1 LIGKLAAKIFGTS
14 NEREIKRIMP
24 TVVRINALEAEI
36 RQLTDEQLRAKT
48 DEFRGRIRARLEGIE
63 DENERA
69 EARKQALE
77 EILPEAFAVARE
89 AGRRVLNMRHFDVQ
103 LIGGIVLH
111 RGMISEMKTGE
122 GKTLVATLPVYLNAL
137 AGEGVHVVTVNDY
150 LAKRDSEWMGKL
162 YRFLGMSV
170 GVIVHDLDDDE
181 RREAYA
187 ADVTYGTNNEFGFD
201 YLRDNMKF
209 NLAECVQR
217 GHHYAIVDEVDSI
230 LIDEARTPLII
241 SGASEES
248 TDKYERVDR
257 IIPHLK
263 KGEEIETAP
272 GEPKIYTGD
281 FVVDEKARATTITDE
296 GWEKVERL
304 LGIGN
309 IADPENWALKHHVET
324 AVKAHA
330 LYRRDVEYVVKDGQV
345 IIVDEFTGRLMSGRR
360 WSDGLHQAIE
370 AKERVKIERENQTL
384 ATITFQNYFR
394 MYKKLAGMTGTA
406 ETEAAEFDK
415 IYKLAVVAIPPNK
428 PLLRVENA
436 DIVYRTEREKYFAA
450 SDEVQKISAEGRPIL
465 VGTTSI
471 EKSERLSDLL
481 KKKGVKHVVLNAKY
495 HEREAEIVAQAGR
508 LGAVTI
514 ATNMA
519 GRGTDILLGGNPEFM
534 ARQEA
539 VKKGSAQPLRTAGGE
554 VVLQQDSAHSI
565 VFYYNGTEY
574 QCPTPQWNEILH
586 KYKSETDAEHDKVVG
601 VGGLHI
607 LGTERHE
614 ARRIDNQL
622 RGRAGR
628 QGDPGSS
635 RFYLSLEDDLM
646 RIFAKAWVSSF
657 LERLGMT
664 EGVPIESRLISRRIE
679 AAQKA
684 VEAQHFESRK
694 HILEYDDVMNKQR
707 VAVYGLRRQLLDGV
721 DQKELI
727 LDDYV
732 ASMVGEALDR
742 FAPRNVHFDQWDMDG
757 LRKYLLENFSLD
769 LNKRGIDA
777 DKLNRQELGD
787 AIFDKLRESYE
798 EKEKQLGPEG
808 MRYHERMIMLS
819 VLDTQWKDHL
829 LNMDHL
835 KEGIGL
841 RGYGQ
846 HDPLVEYKRES
857 FDMFESMM
865 QRFQEDTIRYLFHMR
880 IEELPSATAAA
891 VGSGPDED
899 GSKPSAPRR
908 RAATSV
914 DDLEAQFEKRKKR
927 ELEQARMAGATNGN
941 KPQQVVRGAAKVGR
955 NDPCPC
961 GSGKKYKKCCGVKV

>member
-1 LIGKLAAKIFGTS
+1 MIGKLAAKVFGTS
-14 NEREIKRIMP
+14 NEREIKRISP
-24 TVVRINALEAEI
+24 LVDQINALEPQMQ
-36 RQLTDEQLRAKT
+36 QLTDEQLRART
-48 DEFRGRIRARLEGIE
+48 DEFRKRIRERLEGLE
-63 DENERA
+63 DDTERLA
-69 EARKQALE
+69 ARKEALD

-89 AGRRVLNMRHFDVQ
+89 GGRRVLGMRHFDVQ

-162 YRFLGMSV
+162 YRFLGLSV
-170 GVIVHDLDDDE
+170 GVIVHELDDDE

-209 NLAECVQR
+209 SLAECVQR
-217 GHHYAIVDEVDSI
+217 GHNFGIVDEVDSI

-248 TDKYERVDR
+248 TDKYERVNR
-257 IIPHLK
+257 IIPHLE
-263 KGEEIETAP
+263 KGEEIETPP

-281 FVVDEKARATTITDE
+281 FVVDEKNKSTTITDE
-296 GWEKVERL
+296 GWEKVEKL

-330 LYRRDVEYVVKDGQV
+330 LYRRDVEYVVKDGEV
-345 IIVDEFTGRLMSGRR
+345 IIVDEFTGRMMPGRR

-370 AKERVKIERENQTL
+370 AKEGVKIERENQTL

-406 ETEAAEFDK
+406 ETEAAEFEK
-415 IYKLAVVAIPPNK
+415 IYKLSVVVIPTNRT
-428 PLLRVENA
+428 LLRVEHA
-436 DIVYRTEREKYFAA
+436 DVVYRTEKEKYFAVA
-450 SDEVQKISAEGRPIL
+450 DEIQKISADGRPIL

-481 KKKGVKHVVLNAKY
+481 KRKNVKHVVLNAKY

-539 VKKGSAQPLRTAGGE
+539 VKKGVAQPLRAAGGE
-554 VVLQQDSAHSI
+554 VVLQQDSAQTV
-565 VFYYNGTEY
+565 VFYYNGTEF
-574 QCPTPQWNEILH
+574 QCPTAQWNEIFSR
-586 KYKSETDAEHDKVVG
+586 YKGGTDAEHEKVVAT
-601 VGGLHI
+601 GGLHI

-646 RIFAKAWVSSF
+646 RIFARAWVST
-657 LERLGMT
+657 LLQKLGME

-707 VAVYGLRRQLLDGV
+707 EAVYGLRRQLLEGV

-732 ASMVGEALDR
+732 AGMVGEALDR
-742 FAPRNVHFDQWDMDG
+742 FAPRNLHPDQWDIEA
-757 LRKYLLENFSLD
+757 LSKYLLENFGLD
-769 LNKRGIDA
+769 LLKQGVDA
-777 DKLNRQELGD
+777 GQLNRQELGD
-787 AIFDKLRESYE
+787 AIFEKLRESYE
-798 EKEKQLGPEG
+798 AKEKRISPDG

-841 RGYGQ
+841 RGYAQ

-857 FDMFESMM
+857 FEMFESMM
-865 QRFQEDTIRYLFHMR
+865 QRFQEDTLRYLFHMQ
-880 IEELPSATAAA
+880 IMEAPSASAAA
-891 VGSGPDED
+891 VPGGD
-899 GSKPSAPRR
+899 GNAPQQPPRR
-908 RAATSV
+908 RATTSI
-914 DDLEAQFEKRKKR
+914 DDIEDQFQRRKKR

-941 KPQQVVRGAAKVGR
+941 TPQQVVRGSAKIGR

-961 GSGKKYKKCCGVKV
+961 GSGKKYKKCCGVTA